1 MLWCVYRKRQGLHE
15 HSVFSCPSGAVK
27 LRLAERED
35 GGGPAQRIQKS
46 SRCTGSLPRP
56 KPFGLGF
63 QTGRGEGNT
72 GPSCLTFV
80 VRSALTR
87 RLQLP
92 EPPVLYERRVQHYAG
107 CLCTWPFRFS
117 RGILHTITSAK
128 SLRGKRIRVE
138 LASKITN
145 SPRPAISWCVCQ
157 RGNLVQLFSVAHQC
171 RRLVRRRKRRHGAP
185 GYVYFN
191 FSLVSGDSRADHLH
205 GGGLEED

>member
-1 MLWCVYRKRQGLHE
+1 MCDEKIRALAFFLTIRCCEKKIRRCFGGLAALHG
-15 HSVFSCPSGAVK
+15 VPSMAQMIWFPNA
-27 LRLAERED
+27 LRRM
-35 GGGPAQRIQKS
+35 R
-46 SRCTGSLPRP
+46 
-56 KPFGLGF
+56 
-63 QTGRGEGNT
+63 EGNT

-92 EPPVLYERRVQHYAG
+92 EPPVLYERRVHHYAG